1 MLMSF
6 EDALNDFKPKDES
19 ELLVGYDKSGE
30 IYGHSFLEKGSLII
44 GGTTG
49 AGMAV
54 MTSQMILSGMFN
66 YNPEELQFA
75 FYDPSRVE
83 YGEYKDSPF
92 TINKIMSEADEF
104 KAFLKDL
111 DVQIKERSELFADV
125 NVSNIKE
132 YNAYAKKNDLEVLSA
147 IITLVDRIEDFMA
160 STKNAD
166 EYISR
171 IAMKSS
177 SFGIYFIIKAS
188 IVRNE
193 VITGR
198 LKASIPNRIAL
209 MLSSEMESQNLIGE
223 PGAESLKKHGDMVYM
238 NVLEEDSRKSL
249 QGTFVSDE
257 QSKTIRDYAKEK
269 YIEVK

>member
-19 ELLVGYDKSGE
+19 ELLVGYDKAGE
-30 IYGHSFLEKGSLII
+30 VYGHSFLEKGSLII
-44 GGTTG
+44 AGTTG
-49 AGMAV
+49 SGLSLV
-54 MTSQMILSGMFN
+54 IEQMISSGMFN

-75 FYDPSRVE
+75 FYDPKKVE
-83 YGEYKDSPF
+83 YNQYSNSPF
-92 TINKIMSEADEF
+92 AMNEIMTEPDEF
-104 KAFLKDL
+104 KIFLNQL
-111 DVQIKERSELFADV
+111 EVLIKERNEIFADV

-223 PGAESLKKHGDMVYM
+223 PGAESLNKHGDMVYM

-249 QGTFVSDE
+249 QGTFVPDE